1 MNLRLEQL
9 AKWVSLIALI
19 VLIGAPAF
27 NINTI
32 GEKQMADSWKTAP
45 QLVWQNP
52 NASYAGPYDGGGYGA
67 ANLIGSGAT
76 GAPYS
81 MDNINAGK
89 EILGGGV
96 YNQTSGGGS
105 NPAPAP
111 DPYAQWGGR
120 AAYDNMRSGF
130 ANQKNSILNS
140 ANAAAQQRGIEYKQ
154 GILDWG
160 LGAKES
166 QQAID
171 NRGINA
177 EMAKSQGIKGVL
189 GMVSRGI
196 RSAGVMLANKN
207 AGDSSA
213 AGALAAAYG
222 DIGKRQA
229 SGVNNAYGLEQNQI
243 TLDQQNLGAR
253 NALAMQKFE
262 DSKQTVVNSI
272 VSEAENNLAALDAQ
286 IAGASLP
293 DRIAIEQEKQNI
305 RNNAMSQLT
314 QYDAELAKQR
324 AAANPTSIDARREKA
339 AELSRMGTASN
350 MDFGYTTDVP
360 AQFQNTGPFSSEL
373 PIFTYGRN
381 KRTA

>member
-1 MNLRLEQL
+1 MAGTYRNYLQAQVDAGQQAARPLLDMVGDDGVFGTERWRDPNSGQIHSKSGE
-9 AKWVSLIALI
+9 AGNANAFFWERYNNSGP
-19 VLIGAPAF
+19 GAAS
-27 NINTI
+27 NDSIN
-32 GEKQMADSWKTAP
+32 AP
-45 QLVWQNP
+45 QYQTN
-52 NASYAGPYDGGGYGA
+52 
-67 ANLIGSGAT
+67 
-76 GAPYS
+76 
-81 MDNINAGK
+81 DNWN
-89 EILGGGV
+89 
-96 YNQTSGGGS
+96 T
-105 NPAPAP
+105 PPPPP
-111 DPYAQWGGR
+111 DPYAKWGGR

-130 ANQKNSILNS
+130 ANQKSSILNS

-177 EMAKSQGIKGVL
+177 EMAKSQGMKGVL

-305 RNNAMSQLT
+305 RNNAMAQLT

-324 AAANPTSIDARREKA
+324 AAANPTSIDARR
-339 AELSRMGTASN
+339 AEASRLSNMGKASN

-360 AQFQNTGPFSSEL
+360 AQFQDTGPFASEL

-381 KRTA
+381 KRIA

>member
-1 MNLRLEQL
+1 MALWNPATWTVVDNLQ
-9 AKWVSLIALI
+9 
-19 VLIGAPAF
+19 GQ
-27 NINTI
+27 NT
-32 GEKQMADSWKTAP
+32 
-45 QLVWQNP
+45 P
-52 NASYAGPYDGGGYGA
+52 N
-67 ANLIGSGAT
+67 
-76 GAPYS
+76 
-81 MDNINAGK
+81 
-89 EILGGGV
+89 
-96 YNQTSGGGS
+96 SGGGGGGGGGGGWTPDAYNSYSAPYNNAGSGLVGVAVPDSQVSSGGGGGGTTASSS
-105 NPAPAP
+105 NPAP

-130 ANQKNSILNS
+130 ANQKSSILNS

-160 LGAKES
+160 LGARES

-177 EMAKSQGIKGVL
+177 EMAKSQGLKGVL
-189 GMVSRGI
+189 GMVSNGI

-207 AGDSSA
+207 ASDSSA

-222 DIGKRQA
+222 EIGKRQA
-229 SGVNNAYGLEQNQI
+229 SGVNNSYGLERNQI
-243 TLDQQNLGAR
+243 DMEQANLGAR
-253 NALAMQKFE
+253 NLLAMQKFE

-339 AELSRMGTASN
+339 AELSRQGTASN

>member
-1 MNLRLEQL
+1 MAYL
-9 AKWVSLIALI
+9 VSNDNRGTL
-19 VLIGAPAF
+19 
-27 NINTI
+27 
-32 GEKQMADSWKTAP
+32 S
-45 QLVWQNP
+45 
-52 NASYAGPYDGGGYGA
+52 
-67 ANLIGSGAT
+67 GSGSL
-76 GAPYS
+76 APGLSVGYVGNTWSSQDTTPGLVQSSGPSLPNTFVQNYS
-81 MDNINAGK
+81 DG
-89 EILGGGV
+89 
-96 YNQTSGGGS
+96 YSS
-105 NPAPAP
+105 NPAPATRP
-111 DPYAQWGGR
+111 VDPYAQWGGR